1 MDKIYHYLQAA
12 AKKVA
17 DKPEKPLTLV
27 TTMAFLFL
35 CMVLLPIAR
44 FPLLENLLINA
55 AIATLILLLVLILT
69 HVHGR
74 DIRALQAR
82 LDEFAVEQE
91 TLSRAQAED
100 KLNSD
105 EIRRIRTL
113 ISEQA
118 SVTDDD
124 ARRPNR
130 DKRPSLF

>member
-1 MDKIYHYLQAA
+1 
-12 AKKVA
+12 
-17 DKPEKPLTLV
+17 
-27 TTMAFLFL
+27 
-35 CMVLLPIAR
+35 MVLLPIAR